1 VQFPGRILIFERFQD
16 SNQWSQYT
24 VSALL
29 VAFPLAHAI
38 HASWASRNAGSVRT
52 RTVATAGYNMMVQLS
67 RIISAQIYR
76 DDDKPYYYRGN
87 KVLIGIAV
95 WNIVLYF
102 LTYGYYEY
110 RNRQRDKVWNA
121 MSPQEQADYVRGF
134 LSSSFLI
141 SLLSIAFF
149 QLANTKDEGS
159 ARLDFRF
166 AS

>member
-1 VQFPGRILIFERFQD
+1 MYTCLFGRFSPNYNLQE
-16 SNQWSQYT
+16 SNQWAQYS

-38 HASWASRNAGSVRT
+38 HASWASRNAGTVRT

-95 WNIVLYF
+95 WNILLYV
-102 LTYGYYEY
+102 LTYFYYEW
-110 RNRQRDKVWNA
+110 RNRQKEKKWSA
-121 MSPQEQADYVRGF
+121 LTSQEQADYVRSHF
-134 LSSSFLI
+134 LLGLSQIYRFLP
-141 SLLSIAFF
+141 A
-149 QLANTKDEGS
+149 
-159 ARLDFRF
+159 
-166 AS
+166 